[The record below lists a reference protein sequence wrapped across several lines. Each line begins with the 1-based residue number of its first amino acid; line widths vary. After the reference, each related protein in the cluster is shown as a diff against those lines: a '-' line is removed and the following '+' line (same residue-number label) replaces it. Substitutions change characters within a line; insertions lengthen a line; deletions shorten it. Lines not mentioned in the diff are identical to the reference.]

1 MQQDLQ
7 DIIRA
12 VAQEVIKRLQEET
25 TTKPCVMVLG
35 PRNEG
40 HRLHIKECSD
50 ADMEIL
56 FWEEDTAGRT
66 PVRYVLPFLS
76 CNDMADLASG
86 KASEEVA
93 SEVLQL
99 LLSGVEVEVL
109 EYEYRA
115 YSESAPG
122 PLYALYEAY
131 EKTLVSYGMTELA
144 RKAPEAI
151 RFRETLVTQST
162 VQEVHNIGAT
172 TLLVPL
178 KANITPLAA
187 EAAKNLNLTILKR
200 L

>member
-12 VAQEVIKRLQEET
+12 VAQEVIKRLQEEAP
-25 TTKPCVMVLG
+25 TKPCVMVLG

-40 HRLHIKECSD
+40 HCLQIKECSE
-50 ADMEIL
+50 ADVEIL
-56 FWEEDTAGRT
+56 FWGEDTAGRT
-66 PVRYVLPFLS
+66 PVRHILPFLS
-76 CNDMADLASG
+76 CNDMANLASG
-86 KASEEVA
+86 KASEGMS
-93 SEVLQL
+93 SEALQL

-122 PLYALYEAY
+122 ALYALYEAH
-131 EKTLVSYGMTELA
+131 EKTLVSYGMKEFA

-162 VQEVHNIGAT
+162 VQEVHSIGAS
-172 TLLVPL
+172 TLLVPT